1 MFLPFT
7 DFFLKSHRILTRV
20 YEGHRVSLVV
30 MASMDITGYQAAT
43 VGMEQKAKR
52 AWPAL
57 KDHVVKKEMREKM
70 AQTLTTETGSSVHG
84 RVMMTVTLVF
94 SRYGMH

>member
-1 MFLPFT
+1 
-7 DFFLKSHRILTRV
+7 
-20 YEGHRVSLVV
+20 

-43 VGMEQKAKR
+43 VGTEQKAKR

-70 AQTLTTETGSSVHG
+70 AQTLTTETGNSVHG